1 MAETEKITTA
11 YSSSAILQFL
21 LDSGTISLDD
31 AVTKMEENRKRKIL
45 DSHPYPITQ
54 GKDGRYRTYVKN
66 EGGKR
71 RQIAKSSYD
80 KVVDALV
87 DFYERESGATA
98 KDKITLESLYPTWIE
113 YKRIHAAASTYLKRI
128 DSNWRNWYAGTDIV
142 KRPIA
147 ELTKLDMDVWAHE
160 LIEKVGRVKKEYYN
174 VSMIMRQLLDY
185 AVEAEIIPENLLNK
199 VKIDSRQVFKPVKKK
214 PSETQVFTREE
225 VEALYEAAWK
235 HFEAETMTV
244 HKLAPLA
251 IMFQFQTG
259 IRIGELCVVR
269 YEDLSDS
276 EIYINR
282 MYRYDERE
290 IVEYTKG
297 HNEGR
302 FVTLTA
308 EAKRLIETARA
319 YQQAHGMSD
328 SGYIFSVNEEP
339 LSYYAI
345 RKLYAK
351 YCEEIG
357 TIAKSSHKSR
367 KTYIS
372 ALIDGGVNINT
383 IRDMVGHAD
392 EQTTLRSYC
401 YDRRSKSERAELIE
415 KALS

>member
-1 MAETEKITTA
+1 MSAPHTTTYA
-11 YSSSAILQFL
+11 ATDILQYL
-21 LDSGTISLDD
+21 LNSGTINIDD
-31 AVTKMEENRKRKIL
+31 VAADMKKEEQKKIL
-45 DSHPYPITQ
+45 NQHPYPISK
-54 GKDGRYRTYVKN
+54 GKDGRYRTYVKK
-66 EGGKR
+66 EDGSRK
-71 RQIAKSSYD
+71 QIAKSSYD
-80 KVVDALV
+80 KVVEALGDYYGSMSDRV
-87 DFYERESGATA
+87 SME
-98 KDKITLESLYPTWIE
+98 KMTLEALYPVWTE

-128 DSNWRNWYAGTDIV
+128 DSNWRNWYIGTDIIR
-142 KRPIA
+142 KPIV
-147 ELTKLDMDVWAHE
+147 ELNKLTLDVWAHE
-160 LIEKVGRVKKEYYN
+160 LIEKVGHVKKEYYN
-174 VSMIMRQLLDY
+174 ISMIMRQMLDY
-185 AVEAEIIPENLLNK
+185 AVDAEIISENPFRK
-199 VKIDSRQVFKPVKKK
+199 VKIDGRQVFNPVKKK
-214 PSETQVFTREE
+214 PSEMQVFTREE
-225 VEALYEAAWK
+225 VEALYETAWK

-251 IMFQFQTG
+251 VLFQFQTG

-269 YEDLSDS
+269 YEDIYDS

-282 MYRYDERE
+282 MYRYEEKE

-302 FVTLTA
+302 FVVLTA
-308 EAKRLIETARA
+308 EAKRIIENAKM
-319 YQQAHGMSD
+319 YQRTHNLDD

>member
-1 MAETEKITTA
+1 
-11 YSSSAILQFL
+11 
-21 LDSGTISLDD
+21 
-31 AVTKMEENRKRKIL
+31 
-45 DSHPYPITQ
+45 
-54 GKDGRYRTYVKN
+54 
-66 EGGKR
+66 
-71 RQIAKSSYD
+71 
-80 KVVDALV
+80 
-87 DFYERESGATA
+87 
-98 KDKITLESLYPTWIE
+98 
-113 YKRIHAAASTYLKRI
+113 
-128 DSNWRNWYAGTDIV
+128 
-142 KRPIA
+142 
-147 ELTKLDMDVWAHE
+147 
-160 LIEKVGRVKKEYYN
+160 
-174 VSMIMRQLLDY
+174 MINN
-185 AVEAEIIPENLLNK
+185 I
-199 VKIDSRQVFKPVKKK
+199 FK
-214 PSETQVFTREE
+214 
-225 VEALYEAAWK
+225 
-235 HFEAETMTV
+235 
-244 HKLAPLA
+244 KLAPLA

-282 MYRYDERE
+282 MYRYEEKE

-319 YQQAHGMSD
+319 YQQLRGMSD

-345 RKLYAK
+345 QKLYAK

-392 EQTTLRSYC
+392 EHTTLRSYC
-401 YDRRSKSERAELIE
+401 YDRRSKTERAELIE